1 MNRAKK
7 FKLNALFAVVKQLI
21 ALACGFILPVYIL
34 QSYGSAVNGLVSS
47 ITQFLAFITL
57 LEMGVGP
64 VIQSNLYKPL
74 ADKDTEAISKI
85 FVASTKFFRRIAY
98 IFLIYIAA
106 LVLLYPLFVSDSF
119 DRIFSGSLIL
129 IISIS
134 TFAQYFFGISLNL
147 LLNAD
152 QRAYIAF
159 ALQAGTLA
167 LNTLVSVLLMQ
178 AGFGI
183 HFVQISTAII
193 FLMRPLGML
202 LYVRRHYQID
212 KDIEYEGEPIKQKWN
227 GLSQHLAS
235 VVTNNTDVTLLT
247 IFSSLENVSIYA
259 VHALVVNG
267 MTNTALTAVT
277 GLEAMWGNMLAKGE
291 MEILRKSFE
300 RVEWFVHAG
309 ITLAFTLTAILI
321 VPFVTVYTRSIHDA
335 DYFAPTFAIIFVA
348 AYACLCLRVPYF
360 RLIKAAGHYKQTQNG
375 AWIQMI
381 LNLGLSLALVV
392 PFGLIGVAI
401 GTLVAMIYH
410 TIYFAWYLRENIL
423 QRDFKF
429 FLRHTMTDILTA
441 ILIFLVAKKFLLEEI
456 SWQGWIILAL
466 KCSGVAILISAGVNL
481 LFNRKFI
488 LNQSRRNKSRV

>member
-7 FKLNALFAVVKQLI
+7 FKLNAVTGLLKQFV
-21 ALACGFILPVYIL
+21 ALACGFILPAYIL

-74 ADKDTEAISKI
+74 ADNDAETISKI
-85 FVASTKFFRRIAY
+85 FVASNKFFRRLAY
-98 IFLIYIAA
+98 IFLIYIAG
-106 LVLLYPLFVSDSF
+106 LVIFYPFAVADSF
-119 DRIFSGSLIL
+119 DRIFSASLIL
-129 IISIS
+129 IISVS

-152 QRAYIAF
+152 QRSYIPF

-183 HFVQISTAII
+183 HFVQLATAVI

-202 LYVRRHYQID
+202 LYVRKHYRLD
-212 KDIEYEGEPIKQKWN
+212 KNAEYTGEPIKQKWN
-227 GLSQHLAS
+227 GLSQHVAA

-259 VHALVVNG
+259 IHALVVNG

-291 MEILRKSFE
+291 METLRKSFE
-300 RVEWFVHAG
+300 RVEWAVHAG
-309 ITLAFTLTAILI
+309 VTWAFTLTAILI
-321 VPFVTVYTRSIHDA
+321 VPFVTVYTRNISDA
-335 DYFAPTFAIIFVA
+335 DYFAPTFALIFVA

-375 AWIQMI
+375 AWIQAA
-381 LNLGLSLALVV
+381 LNLGLSIALVV

-401 GTLVAMIYH
+401 GTLAAMIFH
-410 TIYFAWYLRENIL
+410 TVYFVRYLRGNIL
-423 QRDFKF
+423 QRDLKF
-429 FLRHTMTDILTA
+429 FLKHAATDILTA
-441 ILIFLVAKKFLLEEI
+441 ILIFIAAKNFQLEEI
-456 SWQGWIILAL
+456 SWLAWFILAL
-466 KCSGVAILISAGVNL
+466 KCSGVALLISGAVNL
-481 LFNRKFI
+481 ALNRKFI
-488 LNQSRRNKSRV
+488 FRNRQG